1 MICTIKCN
9 ELHTLTIRDT
19 YHVVI
24 TGNTKDGIDTDF
36 LETLNEII
44 TDFDRNH
51 IERKIVALFFL
62 KKKEKTVDRD

>member
-9 ELHTLTIRDT
+9 DLHTLTICDT

-51 IERKIVALFFL
+51 IERKIVVLFRR
-62 KKKEKTVDRD
+62 KKEKTVDRD